1 MVNMEQMKVTPSVIV
16 MSYGLIPFSRILKN
30 HPSRGTVTMKIFL
43 ENLYHSDCYFL
54 PIRDNQQDL
63 VGVELITH
71 FSSEDGTVRIPT
83 SRVIAQLTEEQHWQL
98 FSEQLELLKSCQHF
112 FIQHKLFAWLNL
124 TPHVATLLLDRDN
137 FAGELLKY
145 PFIELL
151 INENY
156 PHFNEGKDNRDLLSL
171 SQMYPLVLGNLGAG
185 NSTMKA
191 VFDGLFTRVMLDKSF
206 IQQQITHRS
215 FEPFIRAIQAQIS
228 PCCNCIIAGG
238 IDTPEILAQI
248 IPFDFHALQGCLWP
262 AVPINQ
268 ITTLVQR

>member
-1 MVNMEQMKVTPSVIV
+1 M
-16 MSYGLIPFSRILKN
+16 
-30 HPSRGTVTMKIFL
+30 
-43 ENLYHSDCYFL
+43 
-54 PIRDNQQDL
+54 
-63 VGVELITH
+63 
-71 FSSEDGTVRIPT
+71 PT
-83 SRVIAQLTEEQHWQL
+83 
-98 FSEQLELLKSCQHF
+98 F

-124 TPHVATLLLDRDN
+124 TPQVATLLLERDN
-137 FAGELLKY
+137 YAGELLKY

-156 PHFNEGKDNRDLLSL
+156 PHLNEGKDNRDLLSL

-228 PCCNCIIAGG
+228 PCCNCIIAGALIRQKYWHRLPPSISMLSRDACG
-238 IDTPEILAQI
+238 L
-248 IPFDFHALQGCLWP
+248 PFYKSDNDVGSA
-262 AVPINQ
+262 
-268 ITTLVQR
+268 ITLLFAGV

>member
-1 MVNMEQMKVTPSVIV
+1 
-16 MSYGLIPFSRILKN
+16 
-30 HPSRGTVTMKIFL
+30 
-43 ENLYHSDCYFL
+43 
-54 PIRDNQQDL
+54 
-63 VGVELITH
+63 
-71 FSSEDGTVRIPT
+71 
-83 SRVIAQLTEEQHWQL
+83 
-98 FSEQLELLKSCQHF
+98 
-112 FIQHKLFAWLNL
+112 
-124 TPHVATLLLDRDN
+124 
-137 FAGELLKY
+137 
-145 PFIELL
+145 
-151 INENY
+151 NENY
-156 PHFNEGKDNRDLLSL
+156 PHLDEGKDNRDLFSL

-238 IDTPEILAQI
+238 IDTPEIMAQI
-248 IPFDFHALQGCLWP
+248 TPFDFHALQGCLWP

>member
-1 MVNMEQMKVTPSVIV
+1 
-16 MSYGLIPFSRILKN
+16 
-30 HPSRGTVTMKIFL
+30 
-43 ENLYHSDCYFL
+43 
-54 PIRDNQQDL
+54 
-63 VGVELITH
+63 
-71 FSSEDGTVRIPT
+71 
-83 SRVIAQLTEEQHWQL
+83 
-98 FSEQLELLKSCQHF
+98 
-112 FIQHKLFAWLNL
+112 
-124 TPHVATLLLDRDN
+124 
-137 FAGELLKY
+137 
-145 PFIELL
+145 
-151 INENY
+151 
-156 PHFNEGKDNRDLLSL
+156 
-171 SQMYPLVLGNLGAG
+171 NLGAG

>member
-1 MVNMEQMKVTPSVIV
+1 
-16 MSYGLIPFSRILKN
+16 
-30 HPSRGTVTMKIFL
+30 MKIFL

-112 FIQHKLFAWLNL
+112 FIQH
-124 TPHVATLLLDRDN
+124 

>member
-1 MVNMEQMKVTPSVIV
+1 
-16 MSYGLIPFSRILKN
+16 
-30 HPSRGTVTMKIFL
+30 MKIFL

-83 SRVIAQLTEEQHWQL
+83 SRVI
-98 FSEQLELLKSCQHF
+98 
-112 FIQHKLFAWLNL
+112 
-124 TPHVATLLLDRDN
+124 
-137 FAGELLKY
+137 
-145 PFIELL
+145 
-151 INENY
+151 
-156 PHFNEGKDNRDLLSL
+156 
-171 SQMYPLVLGNLGAG
+171 GNLGAG

-238 IDTPEILAQI
+238 IDTPEIMAQI
-248 IPFDFHALQGCLWP
+248 TPFDFHALQGCLWP
-262 AVPINQ
+262 AVPVNQ

>member
-1 MVNMEQMKVTPSVIV
+1 
-16 MSYGLIPFSRILKN
+16 
-30 HPSRGTVTMKIFL
+30 MKIFL

-112 FIQHKLFAWLNL
+112 LFNINSLPGNL

-191 VFDGLFTRVMLDKSF
+191 VFDGLSPASCWIKVLFSNKSRIVPSNRLF
-206 IQQQITHRS
+206 VRS
-215 FEPFIRAIQAQIS
+215 RRKFPLVAIAS
-228 PCCNCIIAGG
+228 SRG
-238 IDTPEILAQI
+238 
-248 IPFDFHALQGCLWP
+248 H
-262 AVPINQ
+262 
-268 ITTLVQR
+268 